1 MARPPSQKRNPLKA
15 KGPISSVL
23 TRCATKAKPQKRAVV
38 KSSILY
44 FRGIPPSGI
53 RTKHY
58 KDKGLSRIIPF
69 LCKKNI
75 CHDEL

>member
-1 MARPPSQKRNPLKA
+1 MARPPSQKRTPLKA

-38 KSSILY
+38 KSSNLY
-44 FRGIPPSGI
+44 FRVIPPSGI
-53 RTKHY
+53 RKKYH
-58 KDKGLSRIIPF
+58 KDLSRIIPF